1 MIAPPSPLNDHFPD
15 HFYEEIK
22 QKAKEAVLQLI
33 EKEREGELVDKTLLK
48 NILSIFIEVSG
59 RR

>member
-15 HFYEEIK
+15 HVYEEIK